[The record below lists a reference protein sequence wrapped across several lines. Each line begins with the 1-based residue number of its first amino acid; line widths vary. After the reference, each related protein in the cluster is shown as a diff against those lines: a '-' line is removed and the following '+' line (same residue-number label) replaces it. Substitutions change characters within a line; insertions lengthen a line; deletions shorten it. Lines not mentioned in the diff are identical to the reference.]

1 MPMDPEAQA
10 FVDAYNAVTTR
21 YEEAK
26 LAGPHC
32 HVMASQ
38 AETELIMGGLT
49 TLLQAQS
56 RAIDYLDALGETID
70 APIAAQIKRLLVEVM
85 P

>member
-1 MPMDPEAQA
+1 MDPEAQA
-10 FVDAYNAVTTR
+10 FIDAYNAVTTR

-26 LAGPHC
+26 LVGPHC
-32 HVMASQ
+32 NVTASQ
-38 AETELIMGGLT
+38 AETELIMSALT
-49 TLLQAQS
+49 TLLQAHS

-70 APIAAQIKRLLVEVM
+70 APIAAQIKRLLVDRM

>member
-1 MPMDPEAQA
+1 MDPEAQA
-10 FVDAYNAVTTR
+10 FIDAYNAVTTR

-26 LAGPHC
+26 LTGPYC
-32 HVMASQ
+32 NVAASQ
-38 AETELIMGGLT
+38 AEIELIMGGLT

>member
-1 MPMDPEAQA
+1 MDPEAQA
-10 FVDAYNAVTTR
+10 FIDAYNAVTTR

-26 LAGPHC
+26 LVGPYC
-32 HVMASQ
+32 NVAVSQ

-56 RAIDYLDALGETID
+56 RTIEYLDALGETID
-70 APIAAQIKRLLVEVM
+70 APIAAQIKRLLVE
-85 P
+85 